1 MDFARRHLMQMTT
14 LVGLMA
20 CAGLLREAQA
30 TAWNKS
36 AFSAKTLDDVTK
48 ALGGHTPQKSEAILL
63 RAPDIAEN
71 GALVSISIE
80 TALKAT
86 ELAILVEKNP
96 NTLAAIF
103 TIPNGTEAFASTRI
117 KMSETSN
124 VYALA
129 KVDGRWLM
137 SVKEIKVTIG
147 ACGG

>member
-1 MDFARRHLMQMTT
+1 MDFTRRHLMQMTT

-30 TAWNKS
+30 TAWNKT
-36 AFSAKTLDDVTK
+36 AFAAKTLDDVAK
-48 ALGGHTPQKSEAILL
+48 ALGGNTPQKSEAVLL

-103 TIPNGTEAFASTRI
+103 TLPKGTEAFASTRI

-129 KVDGRWLM
+129 KVEGRWLM
-137 SVKEIKVTIG
+137 SVKEIKITIG